1 MTMLI
6 EDPRLEEELK
16 ARRKAWGSDHHDEV
30 WQGVYFMAPLPNNE
44 HQEFVS
50 GFTFILVGAIA
61 KAGLGKVFPGVNLA
75 RVDDDWESDYR
86 APDVVVFLNSTAA
99 VNHDTYWTGAAD
111 FVVEITSPG
120 DRTYEKIPFYSRLG
134 VRELLI
140 VNRQTWTLE
149 LYRHQAAGLEK
160 VGHSALPASEVLTS
174 EVLPLRFRLLPGQ
187 PRPQIEVTHAAS
199 ADAGCVERCPRT
211 GRCDRITLETGAAGR
226 RPGGE

>member
-44 HQEFVS
+44 HQRLIS
-50 GFTFILVGAIA
+50 RFTFVLEGTVGG
-61 KAGLGKVFPGVNLA
+61 AGLGIVFPGVNLA
-75 RVDDDWESDYR
+75 GSDADWESDYR

-99 VNHDTYWTGAAD
+99 VSHDTYWTGAAD
-111 FVVEITSPG
+111 FVIEITSPG

-149 LYRHQAAGLEK
+149 LYRHAAGGLEK
-160 VGHSALPASEVLTS
+160 AGQSAPPQSEVLS
-174 EVLPLRFRLLPGQ
+174 SGVLPLRFRLLVGQ
-187 PRPQIEVTHAAS
+187 PRPQIEVTHAES
-199 ADAGCVERCPRT
+199 SERWVV
-211 GRCDRITLETGAAGR
+211 
-226 RPGGE
+226 